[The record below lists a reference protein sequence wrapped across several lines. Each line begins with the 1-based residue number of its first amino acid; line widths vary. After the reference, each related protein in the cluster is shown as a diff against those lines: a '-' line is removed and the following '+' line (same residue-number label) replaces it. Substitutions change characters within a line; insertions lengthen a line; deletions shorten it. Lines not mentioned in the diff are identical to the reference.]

1 MGTGASA
8 NSTGFSKEERVPPA
22 EYAELTIEPFS
33 KDERRIHLVKLARHK
48 GYLLARQSAS
58 SSQQGT

>member
-8 NSTGFSKEERVPPA
+8 NNTFSKEELVPPA

-33 KDERRIHLVKLARHK
+33 KEERQIRLVKLAKHK
-48 GYLLARQSAS
+48 NYLLARL
-58 SSQQGT
+58 SQQGT

>member
-8 NSTGFSKEERVPPA
+8 NSTFSKEERVPPA

-33 KDERRIHLVKLARHK
+33 KEERQIRLVKLAKHK
-48 GYLLARQSAS
+48 NYLLARL
-58 SSQQGT
+58 SQQGT